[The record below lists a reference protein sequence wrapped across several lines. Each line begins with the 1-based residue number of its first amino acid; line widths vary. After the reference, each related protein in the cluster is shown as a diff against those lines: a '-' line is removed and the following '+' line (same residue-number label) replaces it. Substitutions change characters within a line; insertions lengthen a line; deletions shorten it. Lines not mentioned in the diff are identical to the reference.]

1 MWAVALPQV
10 LYRGAMAPL
19 LTLVGLLIF
28 GVGMF
33 VMYKTRSVRPA
44 WKNPDLAHPY
54 LYDGA
59 PEMPAVPRPPWP
71 VDGDGNPIEEHR

>member
-1 MWAVALPQV
+1 MAVCLGA
-10 LYRGAMAPL
+10 RGTVSVMSAW

-33 VMYKTRSVRPA
+33 VMYKSRNVRPS
-44 WKNPDLAHPY
+44 WKNPDMPHPS
-54 LYDGA
+54 LYGGV

-71 VDGDGNPIEEHR
+71 VDEDGNPIEERR